1 MVGESMKNINLLI
14 VDDEAAIRNG
24 LKRCFEKY
32 EEITGLYIAENGVEA
47 LDIVHE
53 NDINIILCDI
63 NIPLMNGLELCKRV
77 YSEYPDIKII
87 FISGYDDFQ
96 YAQEAIE
103 CRAMKYLLKPV
114 AANVIIDAVKEAIN
128 EILEHRASE
137 CEYQRLRIAVKN
149 NEHYK
154 KEQLFNELLAHKGDG
169 QQIVLNI
176 NENEEFIMIVV
187 VSSEFLDISDNEDRT
202 AELNMLFEITKETL
216 EGFSI
221 TFDCLK
227 TYDGNIV
234 ILINEC
240 SECKNISN
248 AIFCNI
254 TLKMQNYI
262 LVENSEICRS
272 ILQCV
277 SEYNRLMV
285 KNDRIIDSIK
295 QFVNENLDK
304 DIGLQTLA
312 EHINM
317 NPNYLSVYFKKKTK
331 IKFSDFV
338 MKLKVERAKE
348 LILKS
353 DLRMYEIAEMVGYKN
368 QRYFSVFF
376 RKMTGLTPSEFK
388 TKHMS

>member
-1 MVGESMKNINLLI
+1 
-14 VDDEAAIRNG
+14 
-24 LKRCFEKY
+24 
-32 EEITGLYIAENGVEA
+32 
-47 LDIVHE
+47 
-53 NDINIILCDI
+53 
-63 NIPLMNGLELCKRV
+63 
-77 YSEYPDIKII
+77 
-87 FISGYDDFQ
+87 
-96 YAQEAIE
+96 
-103 CRAMKYLLKPV
+103 
-114 AANVIIDAVKEAIN
+114 
-128 EILEHRASE
+128 
-137 CEYQRLRIAVKN
+137 
-149 NEHYK
+149 
-154 KEQLFNELLAHKGDG
+154 
-169 QQIVLNI
+169 
-176 NENEEFIMIVV
+176 
-187 VSSEFLDISDNEDRT
+187 
-202 AELNMLFEITKETL
+202 
-216 EGFSI
+216 
-221 TFDCLK
+221 
-227 TYDGNIV
+227 
-234 ILINEC
+234 
-240 SECKNISN
+240 
-248 AIFCNI
+248 
-254 TLKMQNYI
+254 MQNYI

>member
-1 MVGESMKNINLLI
+1 M
-14 VDDEAAIRNG
+14 
-24 LKRCFEKY
+24 
-32 EEITGLYIAENGVEA
+32 
-47 LDIVHE
+47 
-53 NDINIILCDI
+53 
-63 NIPLMNGLELCKRV
+63 
-77 YSEYPDIKII
+77 
-87 FISGYDDFQ
+87 
-96 YAQEAIE
+96 
-103 CRAMKYLLKPV
+103 
-114 AANVIIDAVKEAIN
+114 
-128 EILEHRASE
+128 
-137 CEYQRLRIAVKN
+137 
-149 NEHYK
+149 
-154 KEQLFNELLAHKGDG
+154 
-169 QQIVLNI
+169 
-176 NENEEFIMIVV
+176 
-187 VSSEFLDISDNEDRT
+187 
-202 AELNMLFEITKETL
+202 
-216 EGFSI
+216 
-221 TFDCLK
+221 FDCIK
-227 TYDGNIV
+227 TYDENIV
-234 ILINEC
+234 ILVNEHR
-240 SECKNISN
+240 ECENISN
-248 AIFCNI
+248 AIFLNI

-262 LVENSEICRS
+262 LVENSEICTS

-331 IKFSDFV
+331 IKFSDYV

-353 DLRMYEIAEMVGYKN
+353 DLRMYEIAARVGYKN